1 MFALYDRRKLK
12 SSRARWSQDRQI
24 TRYSQGTR
32 KNVRS
37 PRRNRVFDWRR
48 RASTR
53 QRAANVVSEN
63 SLCTLLHFHIA
74 LPHHLREDSFA
85 CFLTWLASRL
95 PLLRSLKLAKYLP
108 SALRARLEKV
118 QDELRR
124 GVDGGV
130 YFLPLP
136 LRTFTLRAVVR
147 SMSVSQ

>member
-1 MFALYDRRKLK
+1 MV
-12 SSRARWSQDRQI
+12 AR
-24 TRYSQGTR
+24 
-32 KNVRS
+32 
-37 PRRNRVFDWRR
+37 
-48 RASTR
+48 STD
-53 QRAANVVSEN
+53 N
-63 SLCTLLHFHIA
+63 TLLAGNEEECTISSTESCIRLATTRFYSAARSKRRERELTLHSSP
-74 LPHHLREDSFA
+74 LPHRPSPPPSRRLVRLLSY
-85 CFLTWLASRL
+85 LVASRL